1 MPAPYRPKVVFID
14 TEFTGERQY
23 ASLVSIAITTLE
35 GDELYLTFHDFN
47 RGQVNTWLEQN
58 VLNLIDD
65 TESVGR
71 PEGAERVYDFLAS
84 YSQGDKLYFVS
95 AGLSLD
101 MLLLYDLYGEIIG
114 LEVGQC
120 RFQDLPDYLQNN
132 HGVDLNTLFRCAGYD
147 PEATVR
153 SEFAGGSS
161 ENRHNALADVRVV
174 RECFLKLLQSNEIE
188 RLWGTFSG

>member
-1 MPAPYRPKVVFID
+1 MPAPYGPKVVFID

-23 ASLVSIAITTLE
+23 TSLVSIALCSLD
-35 GDELYLTFHDFN
+35 GDELYLTFNDFD
-47 RGQVNTWLEQN
+47 RRQVNTWLKQN
-58 VLNLIDD
+58 VLSLIDN
-65 TESVGR
+65 TQSIAR
-71 PEGAERVYDFLAS
+71 PEGAARVYDFLSS
-84 YSQGDKLYFVS
+84 YSQGHKLYIVS

-114 LEVGQC
+114 LEAGQC
-120 RFQDLPDYLQNN
+120 RFQDLPDYLKHN

-147 PEATVR
+147 PETTVR
-153 SEFAGGSS
+153 SDFAGESS
-161 ENRHNALADVRVV
+161 ENRHNALVDVRVV

>member
-1 MPAPYRPKVVFID
+1 MLAPFGPKVVFID

-23 ASLVSIAITTLE
+23 TSLVSIAISTLE
-35 GDELYLTFHDFN
+35 GDELYLTFHDFD
-47 RGQVNTWLEQN
+47 RGQVNSWLEQN
-58 VLNLIDD
+58 VLNLIDN
-65 TESVGR
+65 TESVAR
-71 PEGAERVYDFLAS
+71 SEGAERIYDFLAN
-84 YSQGDKLYFVS
+84 YSQGKKLYIVS

-101 MLLLYDLYGEIIG
+101 MLLLYDLYGELIG

-120 RFQDLPDYLQNN
+120 RFQNLPDYLQHN
-132 HGVDLNTLFRCAGYD
+132 HGVDLNTLFRCAGHD
-147 PEATVR
+147 PETTVR

-188 RLWGTFSG
+188 HLWGTFSG